1 MSKVQGVQSA
11 KHKPI
16 RQNNYKKTTTVLN
29 KTQQQF
35 KETYPPP
42 KKKKLLYHKNTKHNN
57 KKNNFWK
64 VLSGERPLPVSWHN
78 PTVAYAQYSADF
90 LLN

>member
-35 KETYPPP
+35 KETYP
-42 KKKKLLYHKNTKHNN
+42 KKKKNCYTTRTQNITT

-64 VLSGERPLPVSWHN
+64 VLSGERPLPVS
-78 PTVAYAQYSADF
+78 
-90 LLN
+90 